1 VCGASTRYYPAYA
14 RMCSQ
19 ISCVGSARTVGKS
32 KMPSSRLVRRENAG
46 SNRLQYPCWGEESSM
61 RIDVYVSA
69 AKFFRQ
75 RHPKLVRNEDKIFA
89 FQHSP
94 TKSIKAQDHS
104 E

>member
-1 VCGASTRYYPAYA
+1 
-14 RMCSQ
+14 
-19 ISCVGSARTVGKS
+19 
-32 KMPSSRLVRRENAG
+32 
-46 SNRLQYPCWGEESSM
+46 M